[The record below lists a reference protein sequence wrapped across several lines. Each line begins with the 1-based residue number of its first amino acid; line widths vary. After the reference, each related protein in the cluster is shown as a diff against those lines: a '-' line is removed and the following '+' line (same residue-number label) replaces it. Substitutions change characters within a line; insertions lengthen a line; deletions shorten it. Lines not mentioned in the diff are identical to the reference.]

1 MADRDSEHK
10 QEPES
15 APDGEKKRL
24 LEDLE
29 PSDEQS
35 GDVKAGART
44 LRARKSP
51 LQ

>member
-10 QEPES
+10 ARPES
-15 APDGEKKRL
+15 APDEEGKRL

-29 PSDEQS
+29 PSDEQA

-44 LRARKSP
+44 LRGRKSP